1 MNILLTGGTRGIG
14 YATTIYLLE
23 AGHNVTI
30 NYLSSDLIAMSIK
43 ERFPDSF
50 VYMKGSIS
58 SNIDNDRLV
67 DTALGA
73 FGSIDVLI
81 NNAALSLYGLLS
93 VTLSEDIDNIV
104 GVNILGTADITR
116 KVIPHLISSRGQIIN
131 ISSIWGHKGASCET
145 VYSMTK
151 GAINQLT
158 TSLARELGPCGV
170 RVNTISPG
178 LICTGMNCDLE
189 LDSFIEEIPLKRM
202 GEPVEVARLI
212 SFVLAS
218 SYINGANIVIDGGY
232 SI

>member
-30 NYLSSDLIAMSIK
+30 NYLNSDDIAEDIK
-43 ERFPDSF
+43 KRYPNSF
-50 VYMKGSIS
+50 VYIKGSIE
-58 SNIDNDRLV
+58 SNVDNDRLI
-67 DTALGA
+67 DTAIRS

-81 NNAALSLYGLLS
+81 NNAALSLYGLFSTTSTKDIGS
-93 VTLSEDIDNIV
+93 VV
-104 GVNILGTADITR
+104 GVNILGTSNLTK
-116 KVIPHLISSRGQIIN
+116 KVIPHLIKSRGQIVN
-131 ISSIWGHKGASCET
+131 ISSVWGHKGASCET
-145 VYSMTK
+145 IYAMSK
-151 GAINQLT
+151 GALNQMT

-178 LICTGMNCDLE
+178 LIRTYMNVDLE
-189 LDSFIEEIPLKRM
+189 LDSFLEEIPLKRM
-202 GEPVEVARLI
+202 GEPIEVARLI
-212 SFVLAS
+212 SFILSS

>member
-50 VYMKGSIS
+50 VYMKGSLE
-58 SNIDNDRLV
+58 NKIDNDRLV
-67 DTALGA
+67 DTALEA

-81 NNAALSLYGLLS
+81 NNAALSLYGLFS
-93 VTLSEDIDNIV
+93 ATSSDDIDNIV

-189 LDSFIEEIPLKRM
+189 LDAFIEEIPLKRM

-212 SFVLAS
+212 IFVLAS

>member
-73 FGSIDVLI
+73 FGYIDVLI
-81 NNAALSLYGLLS
+81 NNAALSLYGLFS
-93 VTLSEDIDNIV
+93 ATSSDDIDNIV

>member
-1 MNILLTGGTRGIG
+1 MNIILTGGTRGIG

-30 NYLSSDLIAMSIK
+30 NYLSSDDIAEGIK

-50 VYMKGSIS
+50 VYMKGSIES
-58 SNIDNDRLV
+58 KIDNDRLV
-67 DTALGA
+67 DKALGA

-81 NNAALSLYGLLS
+81 NNAALSLYGLFS
-93 VTLSEDIDNIV
+93 TTSYEDIDNIV
-104 GVNILGTADITR
+104 GVNILGTSDITR

-145 VYSMTK
+145 IYSMTK
-151 GAINQLT
+151 GAINQMT
-158 TSLARELGPCGV
+158 VSLARELGPCGI

-178 LICTGMNCDLE
+178 LICTDMNCDLE
-189 LDSFIEEIPLKRM
+189 LGSFIEEIPLKRM

-212 SFVLAS
+212 GFVLAS

>member
-14 YATTIYLLE
+14 YATTLYLLE

-50 VYMKGSIS
+50 VYMKGSLE
-58 SNIDNDRLV
+58 NKIDNDRLV
-67 DTALGA
+67 DTALEA

-104 GVNILGTADITR
+104 AVNILGTADITR

-178 LICTGMNCDLE
+178 LICTEMNCDLE